1 MTIETTMKHRYEIAS
16 AVEET
21 NASKTFKAQDLTYQ
35 RDVFLKAIS
44 VPSDAVL
51 AKQVLNAAEAE
62 AKAMIAV
69 GSRSA
74 HVPALYEHFYDE
86 ASRTFYIVMQ
96 LIQGDTLAERTAAKQ
111 IAETEFLSTL
121 MTVCDVLALM
131 KKNNYVHKDL
141 KPANIMISKDE
152 ITYLIDFGSSVRGI
166 TRAGDGTIGYR
177 APEMG
182 DRSSITDRSRADIF
196 SIGVMLYEFFT
207 GKRPEEGADYIP
219 ASGGKN
225 WRTFVV
231 PREAAPQIL
240 AELDALIVK
249 CMACHPHDRCDVYE
263 LKNGLNKVRYT
274 LLKNRRRR
282 G

>member
-1 MTIETTMKHRYEIAS
+1 MTIETTKKHRYEIAA

-44 VPSDAVL
+44 VPSCAEV
-51 AKQVLNAAEAE
+51 APQVLKDAEAE

-74 HVPALYEHFYDE
+74 HVPALYEYFYDE

-96 LIQGDTLAERTAAKQ
+96 LIRGRTLAERMAAKD
-111 IAETEFLSTL
+111 IAQDQFLSAL

-141 KPANIMISKDE
+141 KPANIMISEDG
-152 ITYLIDFGSSVRGI
+152 IVYLIDFGSSARGI
-166 TRAGDGTIGYR
+166 THAGDGTIGYR

-182 DRSSITDRSRADIF
+182 EHSSRTDRTHADIF
-196 SIGVMLYEFFT
+196 SLGIMLYEFFT
-207 GKRPEEGADYIP
+207 GKRPVEGTDYTFAP
-219 ASGGKN
+219 GRKE
-225 WRTFVV
+225 WRTFV
-231 PREAAPQIL
+231 APKAIEIQIPD
-240 AELDALIVK
+240 ELNDLIVK
-249 CMACHPHDRCDVYE
+249 CMACRPQDRYDVRD
-263 LKNGLNKVRYT
+263 LKRVLNNIRYV
-274 LLKNRRRR
+274 LRKSRKRK